1 MLMQTNRWR
10 KQLIKKQSS
19 LLFSALFLLTLFL
32 SFPVAAVDTI
42 TPISTDGTGAWHTN
56 PAIYGDRIVWSDDRT
71 GTGFFAVYL
80 YNLTTGIEN
89 RISYHDGSNQLYP
102 VIFGDLIA
110 YADDR
115 NAGNSDIY
123 LYNIRTGQTDQVTND
138 PADQTSPAIFGNRIV
153 WMDSRNGGTYNIYV
167 NGTSPGTE
175 TALSPNL
182 TYTQRFPAISG
193 DLVIWL
199 DNRNGDENIIMF
211 NLTSGME
218 TPITDFPS
226 TKDYPAL
233 YGNRVVWQDSR
244 NGFWEIF
251 INGTSPGSEQSITP
265 NNSSDHQY
273 PSIYGT
279 KVVWG
284 QNAEGIYLNDTAMS
298 PASIVPVE
306 TLPGTNPSS
315 IRISVDPVYGNRVVW
330 VEESAGREIYLSSSG
345 GSGTCPVAEFTND
358 FSSGSAPVAVHFT
371 DNSTAG
377 ATHWFW
383 DFGDGSNSTLKN
395 PAHTYLQNSSYDVIL
410 TVGNPTCRN
419 ANKKTNNVVVGRPIA
434 DFIASPTSDIAP
446 AAITFTDMSSGTPT
460 SWLWDFGDLSPA
472 STEQNPV
479 HTYTAAGTYNIS
491 LTATNA
497 HGTYTKTRTGYISI
511 LNPNGVN
518 KIANTTIAGLTIT
531 HCGAPQS
538 VTVDAKILPSALI
551 PNSSVLEI
559 QPPSDRGFRNI
570 TLYALDG
577 IGFTRVNNTITGNI
591 TGVHLET
598 EEFIPGGFSND
609 VGSHASVHYAV
620 DLSSYPCN
628 ARLTTKIWEGAI
640 PDDQSKFQTIAL
652 GSNFAHY
659 LGTAYTTKITKTNF
673 PPGATA
679 KFHMSVNASWVASI
693 ADGRNQTFIQRI
705 SDDASIG
712 EVLQTRYLF
721 HDSVNNLDYF
731 EADSPR
737 GLSTFGLSLLSGSGN
752 PIQLITLTVASHIG
766 SGGGGGGSSGGST
779 PVVVQNT
786 VLPEIKP
793 LTLPDPGKTD
803 KIYANLQGVISQAT
817 TLRSTDGLATVTIS
831 EGIVAKDTIGK
842 ALSSITIKAI
852 PADSIPA
859 IPAGSAYAFS
869 GMAYD
874 LQPESATFSPA
885 ISISYTVPQARW
897 GQEFLVKTFDTT
909 TGSWQDVPT
918 RYNPNTGLV
927 TAEVS
932 HFCCFAL
939 FTKTVPASPTI
950 TSQPAQLPAKVA
962 APPPPTAMSTF
973 SGMILWIIDMV
984 TKNVLVVAGI
994 LILAVALFLYGR
1006 KRRRDRVIY
1015 LF

>member
-1 MLMQTNRWR
+1 M
-10 KQLIKKQSS
+10 KKQSS
-19 LLFSALFLLTLFL
+19 LLFFALFLLLLLL

-42 TPISTDGTGAWHTN
+42 TLISTDGSGAFHTN
-56 PAIYGDRIVWSDDRT
+56 PAIYSDRIVWSDDRT
-71 GTGFFAVYL
+71 GTGFSAVYL
-80 YNLTTGIEN
+80 YNLTTGNEK
-89 RISYHDGSNQLYP
+89 RVSYHDGSNQLYP
-102 VIFGDLIA
+102 VISGDLIA

-115 NAGNSDIY
+115 DAGSYDIY
-123 LYNIRTGQTDQVTND
+123 LYNIRTGQTTQVTDDPND
-138 PADQTSPAIFGNRIV
+138 QSSPAIFGNRIV
-153 WMDSRNGGTYNIYV
+153 WMDNRNGTYNIYV

-182 TYTQRFPAISG
+182 TCTQRFPAISG

-199 DNRNGDENIIMF
+199 DDRNDPSGYEDVFMF

-218 TPITDFPS
+218 TPITGFSSAKDF
-226 TKDYPAL
+226 PAL
-233 YGNRVVWQDSR
+233 YGNRVVWQDYR
-244 NGFWEIF
+244 NGFQEIF
-251 INGTSPGSEQSITP
+251 MNGTSPGSEQSITP
-265 NNSSDHQY
+265 NSSSEHQY
-273 PSIYGT
+273 PSLYGT

-306 TLPGTNPSS
+306 TLPGTNPTS

-330 VEESAGREIYLSSSG
+330 EEDSAGKEIYLYSSG
-345 GSGTCPVAEFTND
+345 GSGTCPAADFSNN
-358 FSSGSAPVAVHFT
+358 FSSGSAPVTVHFT
-371 DNSTAG
+371 DNSSAG

-395 PAHTYLQNSSYDVIL
+395 PAHTYLQNSSFDVTL

-419 ANKKTNNVVVGRPIA
+419 ANKKTNNVVVGRPVA
-434 DFIASPTSDIAP
+434 DFIASPTSDIVP
-446 AAITFTDMSSGTPT
+446 AAITFTDTSSGTPT
-460 SWLWDFGDLSPA
+460 SWLWDFGDLSPP

-479 HTYTAAGTYNIS
+479 HTYTAAGTYTIS

-497 HGTYTKTRTGYISI
+497 HGPDTRTRIDYISI
-511 LNPNGVN
+511 LNGVN

-531 HCGAPQS
+531 HCGGPQS

-577 IGFTRVNNTITGNI
+577 IGFTRVSNTITGNI

-598 EEFIPGGFSND
+598 EELTPTGFSTSG
-609 VGSHASVHYAV
+609 GSDSRVNYTV

-628 ARLTTKIWEGAI
+628 ASLTTNIWEGAV
-640 PDDQSKFQTIAL
+640 PDDRNKFQKIAV

-659 LGTAYTTKITKTNF
+659 VDTAYTTEITKSNF
-673 PPGATA
+673 PDGVKA
-679 KFHMSVNASWVASI
+679 KLHMSVNASWVASV

-712 EVLQTRYLF
+712 EVLRTRYLF

-752 PIQLITLTVASHIG
+752 PFQLITLTVASHLG
-766 SGGGGGGSSGGST
+766 SGGGGGGGST
-779 PVVVQNT
+779 PVVVQNN
-786 VLPEIKP
+786 VSSEIKP
-793 LTLPDPGKTD
+793 PTPPDPGKTAP
-803 KIYANLQGVISQAT
+803 IYSNLQGVITQAT
-817 TLRSTDGLATVTIS
+817 TLQSTDGLASVTIS
-831 EGIVAKDTIGK
+831 EGIVAKDSIGK

-852 PADSIPA
+852 PADSVPA
-859 IPAGSAYAFS
+859 IPAGSAFDFH
-869 GMAYD
+869 GMAYEM
-874 LQPESATFSPA
+874 QPDSATFSPA

-897 GQEFLVKTFDTT
+897 GQDFLVKTFDTT
-909 TGSWQDVPT
+909 SGTWQDVPT
-918 RYNPNTGLV
+918 RYNPNTGVV
-927 TAEVS
+927 TARVS

-939 FTKTVPASPTI
+939 FTKAVTPPPSVTPVPV
-950 TSQPAQLPAKVA
+950 QL
-962 APPPPTAMSTF
+962 APPQVVAPPSPTAMSIF

-984 TKNVLVVAGI
+984 TKNIPALAGI
-994 LILAVALFLYGR
+994 VILAAVLFLYDR
-1006 KRRRDRVIY
+1006 KRKRDLAMY
-1015 LF
+1015 LL